1 MKGIMI
7 AAAWLALLS
16 FAPSFAAP
24 WTRLAPWVS
33 ARPSTAR
40 AVSKRLSLAD
50 IRALVRASGGTLVQ
64 MIQADGGVLVEAR
77 SGGLLSFTWYDLA
90 TGRHD
95 ELPVGTLTMAD
106 VVQILGSTDITL
118 RNLGPDSDGSFWP
131 FPYEIHCVRHDDTS
145 AFACGQ
151 EEAYFPVTTP
161 VEFGSKPD
169 EALAAILYTLDGL
182 EIAFGPE
189 RGQEGGF
196 MADYTSIPPV
206 KTGFDT
212 STGTFTLTFQD
223 AVARSSFPSPVGAN
237 AFVRAVTV
245 RRAGADLVVAVRLKA
260 STAKY
265 FTGSIE
271 WLGEPLPFLE
281 IRFSAG
287 DWSGVPPLE

>member
-1 MKGIMI
+1 MRVRLH

-16 FAPSFAAP
+16 FAASWAGPRAHPAP
-24 WTRLAPWVS
+24 WAA
-33 ARPSTAR
+33 ARPTAAR
-40 AVSKRLSLAD
+40 AAARRLSLAG
-50 IRALVRASGGTLVQ
+50 IRALVRGSGGTLVQ
-64 MIQADGGVLVEAR
+64 MTQADGGVLVEAR

-131 FPYEIHCVRHDDTS
+131 FPYEIRCVRPDGAS
-145 AFACGQ
+145 AFACFQ
-151 EEAYFPVTTP
+151 EEAYFPVATQ
-161 VEFGSKPD
+161 VRFGSKPG
-169 EALAAILYTLDGL
+169 EALSAIVYTLDGL

-189 RGQEGGF
+189 RGHEDGF

-206 KTGFDT
+206 TTGFDA
-212 STGTFTLTFQD
+212 GTDSFRLTFRD
-223 AVARSSFPSPVGAN
+223 AVVGRGFTSPAGAN
-237 AFVRAVTV
+237 AFVRAVAV
-245 RRAGADLVVAVRLKA
+245 HQAGSDLVVSVRLKTP
-260 STAKY
+260 TARY

-287 DWSGVPPLE
+287 NWSGVPPLE